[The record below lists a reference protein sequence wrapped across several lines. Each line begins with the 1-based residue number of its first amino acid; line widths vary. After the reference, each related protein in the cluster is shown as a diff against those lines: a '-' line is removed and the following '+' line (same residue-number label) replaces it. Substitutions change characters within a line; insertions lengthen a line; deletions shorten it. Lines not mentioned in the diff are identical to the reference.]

1 MGGGRAPGPGT
12 PQPRALILS
21 SPFSGSLSPPRPAL
35 ALSLLISPVL
45 RLHVLCFC
53 HSASP
58 ASLSL
63 RASAGVWSPSLLA
76 AVWDPDTRARQPEP
90 GRRGPGWAQSSRG
103 SGPRRPRGRRAA
115 SPARDG
121 VGRVRRRSG
130 RGRTFRRGVLPVSS
144 ANCRGLPPLD
154 RFPFAQRPELKASGP
169 AGADDPDA
177 LRHLEHPGR
186 RRPVHAAPSGQR
198 CGRSRG
204 PGVRTGGSAG
214 SPRERGGRG
223 EGCSP
228 MTGS

>member
-1 MGGGRAPGPGT
+1 MEAEPQALGPHNPGPSYSRLLFLG
-12 PQPRALILS
+12 
-21 SPFSGSLSPPRPAL
+21 
-35 ALSLLISPVL
+35 LSLLLVPLLLFLFWSLQFCVFMFFVFVTPL
-45 RLHVLCFC
+45 LLPLC
-53 HSASP
+53 
-58 ASLSL
+58 LSL
-63 RASAGVWSPSLLA
+63 RVSAGVWSPSLLA
-76 AVWDPDTRARQPEP
+76 AVSDPDTRTRQPEP
-90 GRRGPGWAQSSRG
+90 GRRGPGWAQSCRC

-130 RGRTFRRGVLPVSS
+130 RGRTFRRGVRPVSS

-204 PGVRTGGSAG
+204 PRRADPERLRGHRVSEAGGVRAA
-214 SPRERGGRG
+214 PR
-223 EGCSP
+223 
-228 MTGS
+228 